1 MRASLI
7 LLSVLTL
14 AIGACSSK
22 PKVAV
27 PPGLN
32 SGSSSPGE
40 PKVVTPTLPPLTI
53 SEASKTSPALIA
65 RPVTSAGDNREPK
78 FSPDG
83 GKLLYLSSN
92 RSSHRQTQVYE
103 LDLLRSTERRVT
115 FHDGDDEGVS
125 WANSTWFTY
134 SSNTDEAK
142 EGTQALERLKN
153 LANSKIT
160 ATTPSLNGT
169 EVYLQRLDGREI
181 HRMTDSPGQ
190 DSTPDADPTSNGSRI
205 VFVSSRENGPKLFI
219 LDRRGTRKISDG
231 PDDHPAFR
239 QDGKALA
246 WERVEADGKKSRIYV
261 SENLKTALPIT
272 SENFRDRHP
281 AWHPKLDAVAFSS
294 NRNGSHFDLY
304 LFDRKA
310 QCLKR
315 ITQGDFDA
323 FYPSFSPDGTK
334 LAFVVSGPNGLN
346 QIYVMEDRS
355 AALPCN

>member
-1 MRASLI
+1 MRAQILFLVLI
-7 LLSVLTL
+7 ITTV
-14 AIGACSSK
+14 GACSSK

-32 SGSSSPGE
+32 AGSSSPGE

-53 SEASKTSPALIA
+53 TEATKSTPALIA
-65 RPVTSAGDNREPK
+65 RPVTSLGDNREPK

-83 GKLLYLSSN
+83 GKLLYLSSD

-125 WANSTWFTY
+125 WANATWFTY
-134 SSNTDEAK
+134 SSNTDESK
-142 EGTQALERLKN
+142 EGAQALERLKN
-153 LANSKIT
+153 LASSKVT
-160 ATTPSLNGT
+160 ASSSSLAGT
-169 EVYLQRLDGREI
+169 EIYLQRLDGREI

-205 VFVSSRENGPKLFI
+205 VFVSTRENGPKLFL
-219 LDRRGTRKISDG
+219 LDRKGARKISDG
-231 PDDHPAFR
+231 ADDHPAFR

-246 WERVEADGKKSRIYV
+246 WERTEADGMKSRIYV
-261 SENLKTALPIT
+261 SENLKTAMAVT

-281 AWHPKLDAVAFSS
+281 AWHPKMDAIVFSS
-294 NRNGSHFDLY
+294 NRGGSHFDLF

-315 ITQGDFDA
+315 MTQGDFDA
-323 FYPSFSPDGTK
+323 FYPSFSPDGSK
-334 LAFVVSGPNGLN
+334 LAFVVPGPNGLN

-355 AALPCN
+355 AALPCM